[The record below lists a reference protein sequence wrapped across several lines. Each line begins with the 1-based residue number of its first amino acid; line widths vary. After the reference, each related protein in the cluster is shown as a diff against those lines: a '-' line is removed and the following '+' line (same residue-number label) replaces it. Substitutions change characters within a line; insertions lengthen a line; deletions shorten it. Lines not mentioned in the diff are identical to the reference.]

1 MGKRIQIS
9 HISIVLFLII
19 FTCCDEHHHHHVNC
33 ARHTQF
39 LKVKPQSNINH
50 DSPNPNFLG
59 FLPKGVP
66 IPPSGPSQRHNAI
79 GLDASEAR
87 SP

>member
-1 MGKRIQIS
+1 MI
-9 HISIVLFLII
+9 LFLIMII
-19 FTCCDEHHHHHVNC
+19 FSCDANG

-39 LKVKPQSNINH
+39 LKVKPRTTTTHQSGHN
-50 DSPNPNFLG
+50 NFFG

-79 GLDASEAR
+79 GLDGTDE